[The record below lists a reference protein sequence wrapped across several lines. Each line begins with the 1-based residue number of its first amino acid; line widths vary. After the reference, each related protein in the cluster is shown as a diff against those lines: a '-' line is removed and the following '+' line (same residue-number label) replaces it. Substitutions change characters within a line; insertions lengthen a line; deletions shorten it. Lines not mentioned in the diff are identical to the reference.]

1 MPSLCASAAGC
12 AGNQWFMSDSGSA
25 GSAKPSVVSSRL
37 TAVLFQCPQVSLDL
51 FSEPRNLMS
60 LDCMSELSSSVDS
73 SGSGAP
79 SLQVFDSQSGEHP
92 GYRCCSFM
100 HDPRASIAS
109 LQVARLGG
117 SDHLAGLTARSTTT
131 VGDKLLDAA
140 KSNDSRQFDEAQA
153 VSVRHHCSCWERH
166 GTRKR
171 GHEPCRRLSSSLHG
185 SEHTWLCSN
194 CSNSSQV
201 GAISAI

>member
-1 MPSLCASAAGC
+1 
-12 AGNQWFMSDSGSA
+12 
-25 GSAKPSVVSSRL
+25 
-37 TAVLFQCPQVSLDL
+37 
-51 FSEPRNLMS
+51 MS

-79 SLQVFDSQSGEHP
+79 SRQVFDSQSGEHP

-140 KSNDSRQFDEAQA
+140 KSNDSRQFEEAQA

-201 GAISAI
+201 GAISAIWLTNVMTWHPNWTQMYMLALHGSQSLQLRIAIFTSRQGLTPTQCRGDA